1 MERLE
6 NRYTSGPGFDTP
18 YYYFEVRGGFG
29 RIPVR
34 RDALTP
40 RQADGDQ
47 DTAHITPENT
57 EPGQSILRERRDPEN
72 YPIVTGLAQMFRQIR
87 LYREWNI
94 GRRSQA
100 RMPQP
105 TDGEFE
111 VLLEDFSNLALVM
124 NRLQG
129 GKIRSILDA
138 HLRRF
143 CEQHDSLHPRVEGGT
158 IQLTVVER
166 GLGGAVIPATRLSD
180 GTIRFISLL
189 AILCNPKPPP
199 LLCIEEPELALHPDV
214 IPLVAELLR
223 DASQR
228 TQLIVT
234 THSRDLIDQFTDEPE
249 SVVVCERGFD
259 SATQMSRLSKPD
271 LEEWLERYTLGH
283 LGKKERSAGPG
294 GKRNS
299 SLLRRRWTTQR
310 GMESVFRLN
319 PCIGKS
325 ETHQCALRWWR
336 FKSRDDSRL
345 RNGDSNA
352 ADRDHIPFD

>member
-57 EPGQSILRERRDPEN
+57 EPGQSILQERRDPEN

-143 CEQHDSLHPRVEGGT
+143 YEQHDSLHPRVEGGT

-325 ETHQCALRWWR
+325 ETHQYALRWWR